1 MLEDLSR
8 HKRNMGLLAV
18 ALVVGFFAWKI
29 RAVIN
34 PLILGYLLA
43 FILQPAVERLQARGL
58 KRSGAVL
65 SVFGLAFGGTLLLGL
80 GVVYQGRVLIER
92 FSPDE
97 TTAEIELIESAEEV
111 PPVEEVAEGGSEHQ
125 TGSERLEAFRVW
137 LEERLGPE
145 WVPPAPS
152 LEAFEALFEEN
163 EDARAFAGKAGVAVA
178 STLGGALRSFFGGVV
193 GMFTL
198 LLMVP
203 VYAFFWLFEMGRL
216 NRYIRD
222 HIPVRQRDRFVSLFE
237 RLGEVL
243 SVFFRGRLLVC
254 LIKGGFLTVALI
266 VAGIPFA
273 LLLGLG
279 GGFLSIVPFLGG
291 IAAFGAALVVAL
303 TTHSLVHA
311 LVATALIFALAEL
324 FEGYVLMPRILGD
337 SLGLTDVTVLF
348 AITAGGAALG
358 LLGVLIALPLAA
370 AVKILYQEF
379 VEPALEQFVE
389 EDPEPT
395 EA

>member
-111 PPVEEVAEGGSEHQ
+111 PPAEEVDEGGSEHQ

-193 GMFTL
+193 G
-198 LLMVP
+198 
-203 VYAFFWLFEMGRL
+203 
-216 NRYIRD
+216 IRD

-389 EDPEPT
+389 EDPEPA